1 MKPKLYTAT
10 FCPKCR
16 QLHQWFPDAFEFV
29 SVDNW
34 GHEEIESAGLTA
46 LPTIE
51 TADGRKIYA
60 GSMSKQQ
67 VQNCWRMLMDE
78 ALKKALSE
86 GIVRLSFK
94 KKDGT
99 IREMRATTMP
109 DVVQP
114 LIKPNAAHRATNP
127 DVCAVVD
134 VEKNEFRSFRW
145 NSIISWEA

>member
-1 MKPKLYTAT
+1 M
-10 FCPKCR
+10 
-16 QLHQWFPDAFEFV
+16 
-29 SVDNW
+29 N
-34 GHEEIESAGLTA
+34 
-46 LPTIE
+46 
-51 TADGRKIYA
+51 
-60 GSMSKQQ
+60 
-67 VQNCWRMLMDE
+67 E

-86 GIVRLSFK
+86 GIVHLSFK

-114 LIKPNAAHRATNP
+114 LIKPNAAHRTPNP

>member
-1 MKPKLYTAT
+1 
-10 FCPKCR
+10 
-16 QLHQWFPDAFEFV
+16 
-29 SVDNW
+29 
-34 GHEEIESAGLTA
+34 
-46 LPTIE
+46 
-51 TADGRKIYA
+51 
-60 GSMSKQQ
+60 
-67 VQNCWRMLMDE
+67 MDE

-109 DVVQP
+109 DIVQP
-114 LIKPNAAHRATNP
+114 LIKPNAAHRTQNP